1 MGSQIK
7 LPRSRILE
15 PGKDVPVFTCV
26 CVYLLSGVHCFA
38 TPWTIALQGPLFMEF
53 PRWEYWGELPF
64 PSPGDRPDPRLEPGS
79 PALQVDSLP
88 LSQQGSPPVFIPL
101 CLCCAL
107 LSSRSQKKKNLL
119 IFLLF
124 QSCFCISMLP
134 KTLIL
139 SMGSYINSM
148 AMNHKIK
155 SLKHEEHIS
164 IRTLDIAVSNS
175 ACVKYGPE
183 FQIHSVLVIWNQMA

>member
-7 LPRSRILE
+7 LLRSRILE

-26 CVYLLSGVHCFA
+26 CVYSLSGVHCFA

-107 LSSRSQKKKNLL
+107 LSSRSQKKKISLYSYYFNLVFASVCFQRHLSCLWVHISTLWQWITKLNLL
-119 IFLLF
+119 SMKNISLYAHWILL
-124 QSCFCISMLP
+124 S
-134 KTLIL
+134 
-139 SMGSYINSM
+139 
-148 AMNHKIK
+148 
-155 SLKHEEHIS
+155 
-164 IRTLDIAVSNS
+164 
-175 ACVKYGPE
+175 
-183 FQIHSVLVIWNQMA
+183 QIQHV

>member
-64 PSPGDRPDPRLEPGS
+64 PSPGDRPDPRLEHGS

-107 LSSRSQKKKNLL
+107 LSSRSQKKKSPYIPTTSIL
-119 IFLLF
+119 FLHQYASKDTYL
-124 QSCFCISMLP
+124 
-134 KTLIL
+134 
-139 SMGSYINSM
+139 
-148 AMNHKIK
+148 
-155 SLKHEEHIS
+155 
-164 IRTLDIAVSNS
+164 V
-175 ACVKYGPE
+175 YGFIYQLYGNE
-183 FQIHSVLVIWNQMA
+183 SQN